1 MIELKSF
8 AKINL
13 GLEILG
19 KRPDGYHNLKTVF
32 QAIDLFDTLQVTENS
47 TGEIHLTGDDTSIQ
61 WNEQNTIRR
70 TLDAVYKKYIIRQ
83 GFNITVKKQIPPGSG
98 LGGGSSNAA
107 VMLLFLNDHFKLNL
121 TLEELIDIGMKIGA
135 DVPFFLVGGTA
146 LAEGIGEKL
155 TPLEDIEE
163 KQVDI
168 VIPTVN
174 VSTRLIF
181 SQFNLTTKP
190 INSTIDTFVKSKN
203 YTVLENHLET
213 VTFKLVPQVEAIK
226 ANMKQMAYDL
236 VLMSGSGSAVY
247 GVHGMDG
254 LYGSTGKQEPG
265 AALHPLK
272 TRFPNSRVI
281 VSRTIGRKKYF
292 NRIGASPS
300 GKASVFGADTTEV
313 RILPPQ
319 HYL

>member
-1 MIELKSF
+1 MIHLNSF

-32 QAIDLFDTLQVTENS
+32 QTIDLFDTLQVTENENRS
-47 TGEIHLTGDDTSIQ
+47 GEIHLTGDEPSIQ
-61 WNEQNTIRR
+61 WNEHNTIPRVIA
-70 TLDAVYKKYIIRQ
+70 AVYQKYNLRQ
-83 GFNITVKKQIPPGSG
+83 GFDISVKKRIPPGSG

-107 VMLLFLNDHFKLNL
+107 VMLLFLNDYFKLNL
-121 TLEELIDIGMKIGA
+121 TLEEMIRIGMKIGA

-155 TPLEDIEE
+155 TPLEDSEE
-163 KQVDI
+163 KRVDI
-168 VIPTVN
+168 VIPTVH

-181 SQFNLTTKP
+181 SHFNLTSKP
-190 INSTIDTFVKSKN
+190 INSKITTFVKSKN
-203 YTVLENHLET
+203 YTILENHLEK
-213 VTFKLVPQVEAIK
+213 VTFELFPEVEAIK
-226 ANMKQMAYDL
+226 EKMKKSAYDL

-247 GVHGMDG
+247 GVYDV
-254 LYGSTGKQEPG
+254 YGIAREQEPADTLPG
-265 AALHPLK
+265 LK
-272 TRFPNSRVI
+272 SRFPNANVF
-281 VSRTIGRKKYF
+281 VSGTIGRKQYF

-319 HYL
+319 YYL

>member
-32 QAIDLFDTLQVTENS
+32 QTIDLFDTIQIEETRS
-47 TGEIHLTGDDTSIQ
+47 GEIHLTGDKPTIQ
-61 WNEQNTIRR
+61 WNEHNTIRR
-70 TLDAVYKKYIIRQ
+70 ALDAVYKKYNLRQ
-83 GFNITVKKQIPPGSG
+83 GFDITVKKRIPPGSG

-121 TLEELIDIGMKIGA
+121 TLEELIDMGAKIGA

-146 LAEGIGEKL
+146 LAEGIGEQL
-155 TPLEDIEE
+155 TPLEDFQE

-181 SQFNLTTKP
+181 SQFNLTSKP
-190 INSTIDTFVKSKN
+190 INSKIDTFVKSKN

-213 VTFKLVPQVEAIK
+213 VTFNLFPEVEAIK
-226 ANMKQMAYDL
+226 EKMKKMAYDL
-236 VLMSGSGSAVY
+236 VLMSGSGSA
-247 GVHGMDG
+247 
-254 LYGSTGKQEPG
+254 LYGE
-265 AALHPLK
+265 
-272 TRFPNSRVI
+272 
-281 VSRTIGRKKYF
+281 IGR
-292 NRIGASPS
+292 AH
-300 GKASVFGADTTEV
+300 V
-313 RILPPQ
+313 
-319 HYL
+319 